1 MNKRA
6 GIFLIA
12 IIALIVLL
20 MSYGIVYFR
29 FTSSGLEVLAGNTT
43 VSLGYDNNLSVSN
56 SSSNFSSETKS
67 QPLNL
72 GINDSSNI
80 VVNTSATNTVKS
92 NRTKI
97 EIVEVNISK

>member
-12 IIALIVLL
+12 IIVILVLL
-20 MSYGIVYFR
+20 VSSGIVYFR
-29 FTSSGLEVLAGNTT
+29 FTSSGLEVYAGNNT
-43 VSLGYDNNLSVSN
+43 VSLDYQNNLSISDSN
-56 SSSNFSSETKS
+56 SSQESKS

-72 GINDSSNI
+72 ETIDNSTI
-80 VVNTSATNTVKS
+80 VSNTSTLKT

-97 EIVEVNISK
+97 EIVEINITK

>member
-12 IIALIVLL
+12 IIVLIVLL

-43 VSLGYDNNLSVSN
+43 VSLGYDNNVSVSDSN
-56 SSSNFSSETKS
+56 SSSETKS

-72 GINDSSNI
+72 GVNDSSTI
-80 VVNTSATNTVKS
+80 VVNTSAANTAKS

-97 EIVEVNISK
+97 EIIEVNISK